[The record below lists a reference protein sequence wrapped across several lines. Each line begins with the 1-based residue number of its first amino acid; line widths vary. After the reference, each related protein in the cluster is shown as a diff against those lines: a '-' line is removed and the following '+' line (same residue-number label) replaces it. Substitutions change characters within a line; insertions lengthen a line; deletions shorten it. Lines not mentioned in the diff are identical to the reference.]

1 MVIILCAITSIA
13 MGIVTNRPFVLGPGL
28 GSVAVYSVSMIIGEG
43 ISPAVASGVIF
54 WEGLLFVI
62 ISFIGLRDIIVKLIP
77 LSIKI
82 SISAGIG
89 LFISLLGFRNAGI
102 IIANA
107 KKMFLVLEI

>member
-62 ISFIGLRDIIVKLIP
+62 ISFIGLRDIIVKLFLCIAMQRP
-77 LSIKI
+77 TGTLSLKTKDCLCFCFDC
-82 SISAGIG
+82 A
-89 LFISLLGFRNAGI
+89 
-102 IIANA
+102 
-107 KKMFLVLEI
+107 